1 MKRLICLVAAGLLAS
16 GAWGQ
21 SEKPAAGD
29 EVARSIKPVKRTKHA
44 RKTRRMS
51 TRQLLNLRVSELA
64 LDAVPFEQVMDWLAD
79 YTGVNVIVR
88 WQALEDVGI
97 ERDQPISIK
106 MRNLRLSQV
115 LWAIMNEATAGG
127 PARLAYRTTGN
138 MIVFST
144 HADLNRQMVTKVYDV
159 RDLLQRVPFFANARF
174 IREQTYVAGLQ
185 PRVAAGAVGF
195 QPIIGRA
202 ISGVELYTD
211 DEEGDRFE
219 DDQQDDREQAVREL
233 IDAIVT
239 AVEPDTWAVNGG
251 SGAVREFN
259 GFLIVRNTPYVHQQ
273 LAGPM
278 HENEVMRSP

>member
-1 MKRLICLVAAGLLAS
+1 MKRLTCIIAAGFLAS

-21 SEKPAAGD
+21 TEKPAAGD
-29 EVARSIKPVKRTKHA
+29 DTAQSIKPVKRTKPVRKA
-44 RKTRRMS
+44 RRLS
-51 TRQLLNLRVSELA
+51 TRQLLNLRVSEFA

-88 WQALEDVGI
+88 WEALEDVGI
-97 ERDQPISIK
+97 DRDQPISIK

-115 LWAIMNEATAGG
+115 MWVIMTEATAGG

-144 HADLNRQMVTKVYDV
+144 HADLNRQMIVKVYDV
-159 RDLLQRVPFFANARF
+159 RDLLQRVPFHANARY

-202 ISGVELYTD
+202 LSGVELYTD
-211 DEEGDRFE
+211 DEDGERFRDERE
-219 DDQQDDREQAVREL
+219 DDRDEAVREL
-233 IDAIVT
+233 IDVIVN

-251 SGAVREFN
+251 AGAVREFN

-273 LAGPM
+273 LAGPLR
-278 HENEVMRSP
+278 EDKVTRSP

>member
-1 MKRLICLVAAGLLAS
+1 MKRLTCVIAAGLLAS

-21 SEKPAAGD
+21 SEKPTAGGEAALD
-29 EVARSIKPVKRTKHA
+29 AKPVKRSKGARHA
-44 RKTRRMS
+44 RRMS
-51 TRQLLNLRVSELA
+51 TRQVLNLRVSELA

-79 YTGVNVIVR
+79 YSGVNVLVR
-88 WQALEDVGI
+88 WEALEDVGI

-115 LWAIMNEATAGG
+115 LWVIMNEATAGG

-138 MIVFST
+138 MIVLST
-144 HADLNRQMVTKVYDV
+144 HADLNRAMVVKVYDV
-159 RDLLQRVPFFANARF
+159 RDLLQRVPFHANASF

-219 DDQQDDREQAVREL
+219 DAQEDDRAEAVREL
-233 IDAIVT
+233 IDVIVN

-251 SGAVREFN
+251 AGAVREFN

-273 LAGPM
+273 LAGPL
-278 HENEVMRSP
+278 HEDQVTRSP